1 MAKTVLRAAWALAL
15 GALLALAPLCAFAS
29 NITSL
34 PVLTVTQGV
43 GTDEDFALGLAF
55 STSTGASA
63 NLSGLSFTATISAL
77 NFTYPGTTLAT
88 VTGSISNNNLLT
100 FYIPAAAKASWP
112 TGVYWLTVTAT
123 DGVSTRDLVSIP
135 SSVTVGS
142 ASAPTLAQQDV
153 AGGFIASLTTP
164 QIPSGPV
171 VASACGFNTPVLVV
185 CAPLFGGLF

>member
-1 MAKTVLRAAWALAL
+1 MAKTVLRAARALAL
-15 GALLALAPLCAFAS
+15 AALLALAPLCAFAS

-55 STSTGASA
+55 STSSGAAA

-77 NFTYPGTTLAT
+77 NFTYPGTPLAT
-88 VTGSISNNNLLT
+88 VTGSVSNNVVS
-100 FYIPAAAKASWP
+100 FIIPAAAKASWP